1 MADQWLLHTELM
13 RSCIWL
19 IHGYCT
25 RSCMWLQYTTAA
37 KELLR
42 KNCCEGNAAKELLRT
57 DCCERSGS
65 EAAFGC
71 SIRRLRTERI
81 RSCIWLQYTTAAK
94 ELLRRGLLRRGLLHM
109 APAVLLLRRKCC
121 EGNAEERTAAKKL
134 LRTDCCEGDFCMR
147 LCFTPAEN
155 GLLHTELIR
164 SWSGAAH
171 D

>member
-1 MADQWLLHTELM
+1 MATAYGADEELHMADPWLLHTELHLAAVYDCCE
-13 RSCIWL
+13 R
-19 IHGYCT
+19 
-25 RSCMWLQYTTAA
+25 TAA

-42 KNCCEGNAAKELLRT
+42 RKCCEGTAANRL
-57 DCCERSGS
+57 
-65 EAAFGC
+65 
-71 SIRRLRTERI
+71 LRTERI

>member
-25 RSCMWLQYTTAA
+25 RSCM
-37 KELLR
+37 
-42 KNCCEGNAAKELLRT
+42 
-57 DCCERSGS
+57 
-65 EAAFGC
+65 
-71 SIRRLRTERI
+71 
-81 RSCIWLQYTTAAK
+81 WLQYTTAAK

-155 GLLHTELIR
+155 GLLHTELMR

>member
-1 MADQWLLHTELM
+1 MADPWLLHTELHVAAVYDCCE
-13 RSCIWL
+13 R
-19 IHGYCT
+19 
-25 RSCMWLQYTTAA
+25 TAA

-42 KNCCEGNAAKELLRT
+42 RKCCEGTAANRL
-57 DCCERSGS
+57 
-65 EAAFGC
+65 
-71 SIRRLRTERI
+71 LRTERI

>member
-1 MADQWLLHTELM
+1 MAGPWLLHTELHVAAVYDCCE
-13 RSCIWL
+13 R
-19 IHGYCT
+19 
-25 RSCMWLQYTTAA
+25 TAA

-42 KNCCEGNAAKELLRT
+42 RKCCEGTAANRL
-57 DCCERSGS
+57 
-65 EAAFGC
+65 
-71 SIRRLRTERI
+71 LRTERI

-109 APAVLLLRRKCC
+109 APAVLLLRRNCC
-121 EGNAEERTAAKKL
+121 EGTAAKEMLRNGLLRRNCCERTAAKELLRTDCCERTAAKEL
-134 LRTDCCEGDFCMR
+134 LRTDCCEGDCCMR

-155 GLLHTELIR
+155 GLLHTELMR

>member
-1 MADQWLLHTELM
+1 MADPWLLHTELHLAAVYDCCE
-13 RSCIWL
+13 R
-19 IHGYCT
+19 
-25 RSCMWLQYTTAA
+25 TAA
-37 KELLR
+37 KE
-42 KNCCEGNAAKELLRT
+42 
-57 DCCERSGS
+57 
-65 EAAFGC
+65 
-71 SIRRLRTERI
+71 
-81 RSCIWLQYTTAAK
+81 
-94 ELLRRGLLRRGLLHM
+94 
-109 APAVLLLRRKCC
+109 LLRRKCC